1 MITMSDKKWTDEQL
15 AAITTRDTNLL
26 VAAAA
31 GAGKTAVLVE
41 RIIQRIID
49 PKRPVDVDQLLI
61 VTFTNAAAAEMR
73 ERIGQALDK
82 ALNENPHSKRLAKQL
97 TMLNRASITTLHSF
111 CLDIVRRYFYLLDL
125 DPAFRVADDIEAEL
139 LRLDVLEALFEERYQ
154 REESGLFTTL
164 VDLYGGQRDDDKLQ
178 DLVLGLYRFAGSHP
192 RPQAWLERLADS
204 FYLPED
210 MEIDQLPWIN
220 RIKEAI
226 EGEMGSVLSLLQ
238 QSAWLAQQPGGP
250 APYSKTLQA
259 NIIEIESRQNC
270 RQASWDKLYRSFSSL
285 DWGKLNACRGSDFD
299 EGLKKKAKSL
309 RDKAVKKVEEL
320 RKTYFSAAPELILAD
335 LRSLYPLV
343 KELTDLTREFMDG
356 YQKKKQA
363 KGLVDFADLEHFCLS
378 ILLKQDASGELMP
391 SPIAQELK
399 QKYAEVLV
407 DEYQD
412 INAVQ
417 ETVLQLVS
425 QADNRFM
432 VGDVKQSI
440 YRFRLAEPGLFLGKY
455 LRYGVTDNTEG
466 CLIELSKNFR
476 SRRSVVEAVNFVFRQ
491 IMTKQAAEIDYNTAA
506 ELKCGAS
513 YPEEAGVTTA
523 EGAVELQII
532 DRKDLGSEGCSTA
545 AGSEETEPGGQVDEQ
560 EDLNKDQTEARLVG
574 RRILELVQGKNG
586 AEPPLN
592 VWDNHFKKYRPVT
605 YRDMVILLRA
615 TTGRANTFLE
625 ELRGLGIPAYGELGS
640 GYFAEIEVETFLS
653 LLKIIDN
660 PRQDV
665 PLAGVLRSPMVG
677 LTAAELGEIKLQHQT
692 GDFYD
697 AVLAAAQAA
706 NELGHRLSDFLRQ
719 LEAWRSQA
727 RRGSLADLIWQL
739 YRETGYYDY
748 VGGLVGG
755 TQRQANLRVL
765 YHRARQFEA
774 TAFRG
779 LFRFLRFV
787 ERLKSSTKDMG
798 AARALSENED
808 VVRIMSIHKSK
819 GLEFPVVFVAGLG
832 NKFNLQDTYKDMLMH
847 KELGLGPQIINLATK
862 VSYPSLPKLL
872 LKQQIRKESVA
883 EEMRVLYVALTRARE
898 KLVLVGSVA
907 DLAKSLEK
915 WSASAGQIGWA
926 LPTGELTAANNYL
939 DWLGP
944 AVLRHRDGQH
954 LLCLSGLDIQPSPEV
969 TADPSGWQIYCTHM
983 SELQNLSPDNPNQVA
998 ELLEKVKNFLPLE
1011 PCGQQAEVERR
1022 LSWRY
1027 PFAQVAAKPAKT
1039 SVTELKRRFAEL
1051 ALQEEGLPNFR
1062 TKFTS
1067 RPRFLQ
1073 QDRGL
1078 SPSERGS
1085 ALHLVMQHIRLRA
1098 VPTEDEVMGLLSRLV
1113 EQEILTE
1120 EQAAVIEPRWITDFF
1135 QSPLGQRV
1143 LRGTAVKRELPFSLA
1158 LPATEVYPELPD
1170 GKGEFVLLQGVIDCL
1185 VEEGDGL
1192 LLIDY
1197 KSDAARPGDTAPAE
1211 RYLEQIN
1218 FYTRAVEEILNKK
1231 VKERAIYLFA
1241 NGETVYL

>member
-1 MITMSDKKWTDEQL
+1 MIIMSDKKWTDEQL
-15 AAITTRDTNLL
+15 AAITKRDSNLL

-41 RIIQRIID
+41 RIIQRITD
-49 PKRPVDVDQLLI
+49 PERPVDVDQLLI
-61 VTFTNAAAAEMR
+61 VTFTNAAATEMR
-73 ERIGQALDK
+73 ERIGQALGK

-111 CLDIVRRYFYLLDL
+111 CLEIVRRYFYLLDL
-125 DPAFRVADDIEAEL
+125 DPAFRIADDIEAEL
-139 LRLDVLEALFEERYQ
+139 LRLEVLEALFEERYQ
-154 REESGLFTTL
+154 REESDLFTTL
-164 VDLYGGQRDDDKLQ
+164 VDLYGGQRDDSKLQ
-178 DLVLGLYRFAGSHP
+178 ELVLGLYRFASSNP
-192 RPQAWLERLADS
+192 RPQAWLQRLAED

-210 MEIDQLPWIN
+210 LAIDRLPWME

-226 EGEMGSVLSLLQ
+226 EEEMGSILSLLRQ
-238 QSAWLAQQPGGP
+238 AAWLAQQPGGP
-250 APYSKTLQA
+250 APYMKTLQA
-259 NIIEIESRQNC
+259 NILEIESRQNC
-270 RQASWDKLYRSFSSL
+270 RQASWDKLYRSFTSL
-285 DWGKLNACRGSDFD
+285 DWGKLSACRGNDFD
-299 EGLKKKAKSL
+299 DGLKNKAKAL
-309 RDKAVKKVEEL
+309 REKAKDKFEDLK
-320 RKTYFSAAPELILAD
+320 KTYFSAAPEVMLAD

-343 KELTDLTREFMDG
+343 KELTSLTQEFIHN
-356 YQKKKQA
+356 YQRKKQA
-363 KGLVDFADLEHFCLS
+363 KGLVDFTDLEHFCLS
-378 ILLKQDASGELMP
+378 ILQQREADGTLTP

-399 QKYAEVLV
+399 QRYVEVLV

-425 QADNRFM
+425 QPANRFM

-455 LRYGVTDNTEG
+455 LRYGVADNTEG

-476 SRRSVVEAVNFVFRQ
+476 SRRSVVDAVNFVFRQ
-491 IMTKQAAEIDYNTAA
+491 IMTEAAAEIDYNAKA

-513 YPEEAGVTTA
+513 YPAEAGIHTA
-523 EGAVELQII
+523 EGAVELHIL
-532 DRKDLGSEGCSTA
+532 DRKDLGHEDYPVVAEDEREQS
-545 AGSEETEPGGQVDEQ
+545 GQSDEQ
-560 EDLNKDQTEARLVG
+560 EDLNKDQCEARLVG
-574 RRILELVQGKNG
+574 RRILELVQGTDTT
-586 AEPPLN
+586 PPLN
-592 VWDNHFKKYRPVT
+592 VWDSHLKKYRPVT
-605 YRDMVILLRA
+605 FRDMVILLRA
-615 TTGRANTFLE
+615 TSGRANIFLE
-625 ELRGLGIPAYGELGS
+625 ELRNLGIPAYGELGT
-640 GYFAEIEVETFLS
+640 GYFDEVEVETFLS

-665 PLAGVLRSPMVG
+665 PLAAVLRSPMVG
-677 LTAAELGEIKLQHQT
+677 LTAAELGEIKLHHPT

-697 AVLAAAQAA
+697 AVLAASQAA
-706 NELGHRLSDFLRQ
+706 DELGKRLSEFLKQ

-748 VGGLVGG
+748 VGGLLGG

-787 ERLKSSTKDMG
+787 ERLKNSAKDLG

-847 KELGLGPQIINLATK
+847 KEMGLGPQIINLSTR
-862 VSYPSLPKLL
+862 VSYPSLPKQLI
-872 LKQQIRKESVA
+872 KQQIRKESVA

-907 DLAKSLEK
+907 NLAKSLEK
-915 WSASAGQIGWA
+915 WSTFAGQAGWA
-926 LPTGELTAANNYL
+926 LPTAELTAANNNL

-954 LLCLSGLDIQPSPEV
+954 LLCLSGSDIKPSPEV
-969 TADPSGWQIYCTHM
+969 AGDPSRWQIYCTHV
-983 SELQNLSPDNPNQVA
+983 SELQNLTPDNPAQVA
-998 ELLEKVKNFLPLE
+998 ALLEKVQQFLPLE
-1011 PCGQQAEVERR
+1011 PCGLQGEVERR

-1027 PFAQVAAKPAKT
+1027 PFARVAAKPAKT

-1051 ALQEEGLPNFR
+1051 ALQEEGLPPGRPQLNN
-1062 TKFTS
+1062 

-1078 SPSERGS
+1078 SPTERGS
-1085 ALHLVMQHIRLRA
+1085 ALHLVMQHIQLRT
-1098 VPTEDEVMGLLSRLV
+1098 VPTEDEVRELLARLV
-1113 EQEILTE
+1113 EQEILTD
-1120 EQAAVIEPRWITDFF
+1120 EQAAVIEPRWITEFF

-1143 LRGTAVKRELPFSLA
+1143 LQGRAVKRELPFSLA
-1158 LPATEVYPELPD
+1158 MPAREVYPELP
-1170 GKGEFVLLQGVIDCL
+1170 ENEEEYVLLQGVIDCL
-1185 VEEGDGL
+1185 VEERDGL

-1197 KSDAARPGDTAPAE
+1197 KTDAAKPGDTAPAE
-1211 RYLEQIN
+1211 RYREQIN
-1218 FYTRAVEEILNKK
+1218 IYTRAVEEILDKK